1 MTNNLILEQYSHIPD
16 LQLSMIINC
25 KLREL
30 YAYKKAYAI
39 AYNILFNFPVIINIS
54 LVEKDIEIEKLK
66 CLAAFRKISV
76 KVTEENVNV
85 TLSDVTYI
93 IREIFERNVMMV
105 NSSNFDPFSNTYESN
120 RSKSKIVAQLKD
132 DLNRLIARLDEESI
146 GLKRNKN

>member
-1 MTNNLILEQYSHIPD
+1 MMINNLILEQYSHIPD

-85 TLSDVTYI
+85 TLSDVIYI

-105 NSSNFDPFSNTYESN
+105 NSSNCNTYESN
-120 RSKSKIVAQLKD
+120 KSKSEIALQLKD
-132 DLNRLIARLDEESI
+132 DLNRLIAGLDEESI
-146 GLKRNKN
+146 GLKRNKK